1 MNISKP
7 VFWHQ
12 GLFLQPQHFQ
22 MADLYAE
29 SLITPLQKYLHPYF
43 WGVISLEISATG
55 LENFSINIVKGEFLF
70 SDGSHI
76 LFPGN
81 ALMEGR
87 SFTEAWSDQG
97 KPFDVYLGI
106 REMNPAGGNVSV
118 LSDLDNLN
126 GVSSRYA
133 GTLQPEEIPDQHE
146 SGDAGEVK
154 TLRYI
159 LKIFWADEVEDAGD
173 FILMPLTRIERDG
186 DETKFNNDFIP
197 PCLTIHSSE
206 RLLEII
212 NEIKDQLGS
221 RTRQLEEY
229 KAQRGIQTAEFGA
242 RDTVYLLAL
251 RSLNRYVPMLYHL
264 VEVQAVHPWTLF
276 GLLRQ
281 LIGELS
287 SFSNE
292 INVLGG
298 QSDGTSL
305 LPGYD
310 HHHPGPCFLAAQSL
324 ITRLLDGITAGPEYI
339 IQLLFDGTYFAAEM
353 EPGYFEG
360 RNRYYLAVET
370 EADPVEVIDYLQTIT
385 KLSSRAALPLLIARA
400 LPGVGLTNLQVPPQE
415 LPRRLHCLY
424 FEIDHH
430 SEHWLRVQND
440 NNIALYWDSAPE
452 DLKIELMIVGR
463 S

>member
-22 MADLYAE
+22 LADLYAE
-29 SLITPLQKYLHPYF
+29 SLTAPLQKYLHPHF
-43 WGVISLEISATG
+43 WGVISLELSSTG

-70 SDGSHI
+70 SDGSPVV
-76 LFPGN
+76 FPDN
-81 ALMEGR
+81 AVLEGR
-87 SFTEAWSDQG
+87 SFAEAWSDQG
-97 KPFDVYLGI
+97 KPFNIYLGL
-106 REMNPAGGNVSV
+106 REMNPGGGNVTV
-118 LSDLDNLN
+118 LDDSADLS

-133 GTLQPEEIPDQHE
+133 GSLQPEEIADLHE
-146 SGDAGEVK
+146 AGASGEVK
-154 TLRYI
+154 TLKYV
-159 LKIFWADEVEDAGD
+159 LKIFWEDEVEDAGD
-173 FILMPLTRIERDG
+173 FILMPLTRLERDG
-186 DETKFNNDFIP
+186 DETRFHNDFIP

-206 RLLEII
+206 RLANII

-251 RSLNRYVPMLYHL
+251 RSLNRYVPLLYHL
-264 VEVQAVHPWTLF
+264 IEAQAVHPWTLF

-292 INVLGG
+292 INVLGELE
-298 QSDGTSL
+298 DGENL

-310 HHHPGPCFLAAQSL
+310 HRRLAPCFLAAQSL
-324 ITRLLDGITAGPEYI
+324 ITRLLDEITAGPEYI

-360 RNRYYLAVET
+360 RNRFYLTVET
-370 EADPVEVIDYLQTIT
+370 ETDPAEVIDYLQTIT
-385 KLSSRAALPLLIARA
+385 KLGSRAALPLLIARA